1 MKNFDP
7 KTGLFSNKD
16 LLKLILPLFV
26 EQVLAVTIGMAD
38 TMMVSVVGEAAVS
51 GISLID
57 SINVLLINIFAAL
70 ATGGAVVASQYLG
83 RQEPENACTAAKQLL
98 FVVLTAAVVIMG
110 GCLLGGRRLLGW
122 VFGPVEQTVMDN
134 AAVYFAI
141 SALSYPFLA
150 LYNAGAAL
158 FRTMGNSK
166 VSMFTALL
174 MNVVN
179 IGGNAIL
186 IFGFNL
192 GVAGAAI
199 ASLASRVLGC
209 AAILFLL
216 RHPHGQ
222 IRISGFFPFRPQG
235 RMVSSILS
243 IGVPNGLENG
253 MFQLGKILVQSLVAS
268 FGTTAIA
275 ANAVANNVASMQI
288 MPGSAIGLALIT
300 VVGQCVGAGDYLQAR
315 YYTRKLMK
323 AAYLSMIVLNLTIL
337 LFSRSVVGIYGMSP
351 QTTAIALQL
360 LLLHGSFA
368 MLTWPAA
375 FTLPNALRAA
385 NDARFTMAVSMVI
398 MWTCRVGLSY
408 LFARGMG
415 MGVFGVWL
423 AMITDWFFRS
433 AIYVARFHGNKWEGK
448 QLI

>member
-1 MKNFDP
+1 MKRLDET
-7 KTGLFSNKD
+7 TGFFTNKD
-16 LLKLILPLFV
+16 LVKLILPLFV

-38 TMMVSVVGEAAVS
+38 TMMVSVVGEEAVS

-70 ATGGAVVASQYLG
+70 ATGGAVVSSQYLG
-83 RQEPENACTAAKQLL
+83 RQEPDNACAAAKQLL
-98 FVVLTAAVVIMG
+98 FVVLTAALAIMA
-110 GCLLGGRRLLGW
+110 GCLAGGRGLLGA
-122 VFGPVEQTVMDN
+122 VFGPVEPAVMDN

-166 VSMFTALL
+166 VSMFTSLL

-186 IFGFNL
+186 IFGCGL

-209 AAILFLL
+209 VAILLLL
-216 RHPHGQ
+216 RFSHGPIQ
-222 IRISGFFPFRPQG
+222 IRRVFPFRPQKG
-235 RMVSSILS
+235 LVKSILT

-275 ANAVANNVASMQI
+275 ANAVANNIASLEI

-300 VVGQCVGAGDYLQAR
+300 VVGQCVGAGDYRQAR
-315 YYTRKLMK
+315 FYTRKLMK
-323 AAYLSMIVLNLTIL
+323 AAYLSMIALNLLIL
-337 LFSRSVVGIYGMSP
+337 LFSHQVVGIYNMSGP
-351 QTTAIALQL
+351 TTAIARQL
-360 LLLHGSFA
+360 LILHGCFA
-368 MLTWPAA
+368 MVAWPAA

-385 NDARFTMAVSMVI
+385 NDARFTMVVSMVV

-408 LFARGMG
+408 LFGRWMG
-415 MGVFGVWL
+415 MGVLGVWV
-423 AMITDWFFRS
+423 AMITDWFFRI
-433 AIYVARFHGNKWEGK
+433 AFFVTRFCGHRWEGK
-448 QLI
+448 ALI